1 MKLKH
6 AILSLALCLGVTGM
20 QAQEKNYEPYPYV
33 FVGVQGGGQ
42 MTLTNYDHMKL
53 FTPLAGVNF
62 GTMFSPV
69 VGLRLGAQG
78 IWNKTAAKAA
88 FGPYNKADFK
98 YVTGDLDL
106 LVNLSNAIFPGKTHT
121 FNTFLVVGAGL
132 AYAWDFK
139 PEDGMTATTLKEFE
153 WQRDRL
159 THNIRVG
166 LAEEV
171 NICKNLAVNLEV
183 DLNNLHDRF
192 NAKRNWN
199 NDWQLTAMLGLNF
212 KFGFKSI
219 QPQDAISVPAVP
231 LSLYDQMQ
239 AGVNTRMNTWMKRLK
254 GESKADYL
262 SRTND
267 AAIVAQRLSYT
278 KAIATDL
285 AGNLINTS
293 LKGLAYNKNIESLGV
308 SFEDMPTITLKV
320 PVSEIKYIKGKED
333 LQFTNTVY
341 NLNPGDKFEV
351 LYTDAV
357 TPQGQKYTYVKTAEA
372 QFVDMENYVPLD
384 VYHQDMVNKTR
395 LQAIATDAVREAKE
409 KNYLTDNTI
418 ITVST
423 ELLPT
428 GNGKTDYRVSYKYT
442 VKDAFSVQDDFAPGK
457 YDADQA
463 AATTAML
470 NIINKS
476 LNEDFAKYVEA
487 GKAVEIRYTGSADA
501 KPIHGRIAYNG
512 MYGDI
517 KAQPVNVN
525 GQQENITVTR
535 ATGITSNEQLSLI
548 RAISV
553 QNSIKKNVPA
563 LKNMKVTE
571 SFNVEVSPNEG
582 SQFRRVAVDFLFRDT
597 TLK

>member
-6 AILSLALCLGVTGM
+6 AILSLAICLGVTGM

-62 GTMFSPV
+62 GAMFSPV

-212 KFGFKSI
+212 KFGFKKRE
-219 QPQDAISVPAVP
+219 VPAPEPAPEPAPVVVEPKPVAPVAPPVANTVVKKPEVKPEPKPAPFVP
-231 LSLYDQMQ
+231 EKNQLDIFFNL
-239 AGVNTRMNTWMKRLK
+239 AKANVNADAEKQIRDMGEWLK
-254 GESKADYL
+254 ARPNSKVTVTGYADKGTGNAK
-262 SRTND
+262 TNE
-267 AAIVAQRLSYT
+267 RLS
-278 KAIATDL
+278 K
-285 AGNLINTS
+285 
-293 LKGLAYNKNIESLGV
+293 
-308 SFEDMPTITLKV
+308 
-320 PVSEIKYIKGKED
+320 
-333 LQFTNTVY
+333 QR
-341 NLNPGDKFEV
+341 
-351 LYTDAV
+351 
-357 TPQGQKYTYVKTAEA
+357 AEA
-372 QFVDMENYVPLD
+372 V
-384 VYHQDMVNKTR
+384 K
-395 LQAIATDAVREAKE
+395 KE
-409 KNYLTDNTI
+409 LVEKF
-418 ITVST
+418 
-423 ELLPT
+423 
-428 GNGKTDYRVSYKYT
+428 G
-442 VKDAFSVQDDFAPGK
+442 
-457 YDADQA
+457 YDADQITLDYKGDTVQPYA
-463 AATTAML
+463 ENDKNRMVR
-470 NIINKS
+470 
-476 LNEDFAKYVEA
+476 VEA
-487 GKAVEIRYTGSADA
+487 
-501 KPIHGRIAYNG
+501 
-512 MYGDI
+512 
-517 KAQPVNVN
+517 
-525 GQQENITVTR
+525 ITF
-535 ATGITSNEQLSLI
+535 E
-548 RAISV
+548 
-553 QNSIKKNVPA
+553 KK
-563 LKNMKVTE
+563 
-571 SFNVEVSPNEG
+571 
-582 SQFRRVAVDFLFRDT
+582 
-597 TLK
+597 